1 MSSHKRL
8 VVLSFDELSIDQRI
22 PYDSTV
28 EVEEDDHPAAAPTPP
43 VLAGQGL
50 DRQALA
56 YVAGY
61 VAAKCL
67 AIDPILGQVTSEPS
81 AEPRDERHAWIL
93 ALSRGDLVVPSSQWL
108 REVEEL
114 EVVFFAMHDRDIVRG
129 PGVVR
134 RLANDAV
141 EKFPDRDPRVLKKY
155 AMTRTQLRISEPQRA
170 FAEKL
175 ASRAAE
181 KNHRTTKRART
192 EEPERR
198 PAETSHR
205 AAKRARY

>member
-1 MSSHKRL
+1 M
-8 VVLSFDELSIDQRI
+8 LSFDELSIDQRI

-93 ALSRGDLVVPSSQWL
+93 ALSRGDLVVPSSRWL

-155 AMTRTQLRISEPQRA
+155 ASSRRDAVVAGAAGRPVA
-170 FAEKL
+170 GA
-175 ASRAAE
+175 AGRAA
-181 KNHRTTKRART
+181 AG
-192 EEPERR
+192 
-198 PAETSHR
+198 AAGR
-205 AAKRARY
+205 AAAGRATAEAAGRAAAGAAGQAARAWSR